1 MENLKVDISIFEEKA
16 ELLKI
21 LGHPTRL
28 CMVYGLIQKG
38 RCNVSTMQ
46 VRLDLPQS
54 TISQHLGKLKQAKIV
69 TVERMGLEM
78 FYTVKNPA
86 VIKLAEALFQE
97 TISSRNRLIF
107 EYNIVKI

>member
-1 MENLKVDISIFEEKA
+1 MEELDMDMSFFEERA

-21 LGHPTRL
+21 LGHPARL

-46 VRLDLPQS
+46 VRLGLPQS
-54 TISQHLGKLKQAKIV
+54 TISQHLSKLKQAKIV

-78 FYTVKNPA
+78 FYTVKNPV
-86 VIKLAEALFQE
+86 VIKLMEALFQE
-97 TISSRNRLIF
+97 TISS
-107 EYNIVKI
+107 

>member
-1 MENLKVDISIFEEKA
+1 MTHLDIDTSLFEENA

-46 VRLDLPQS
+46 ARLNLPQS

-78 FYTVKNPA
+78 FYTVKNPI
-86 VIKLAEALFQE
+86 VIRLMNALLQE
-97 TISSRNRLIF
+97 TPPS
-107 EYNIVKI
+107 

>member
-1 MENLKVDISIFEEKA
+1 MEGLKVDIAFFEEKA
-16 ELLKI
+16 ELLKL

-46 VRLDLPQS
+46 VRLNLPQS

-69 TVERMGLEM
+69 AVERVGLEM
-78 FYTVKNPA
+78 FYTVKNPV
-86 VIKLAEALFQE
+86 VIRLAEALFQE
-97 TISSRNRLIF
+97 AISR
-107 EYNIVKI
+107 